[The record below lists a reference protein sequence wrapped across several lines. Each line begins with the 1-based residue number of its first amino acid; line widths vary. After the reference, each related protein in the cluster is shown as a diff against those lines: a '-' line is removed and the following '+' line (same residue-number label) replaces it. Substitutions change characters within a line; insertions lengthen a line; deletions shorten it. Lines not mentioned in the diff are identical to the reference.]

1 MGASSSKNRSPR
13 QTPRK
18 SRTTIIDR
26 TTSRDRT
33 TRRATSTRQQ
43 RHVRKRRETPH
54 KGDHTAAGD
63 NREETNI
70 DLDKF
75 KDLVN
80 QVFDLQEKFM
90 NLLEKTVDI
99 TAISKVKEY
108 KGEIQDIDIEA
119 SYEAK
124 NKFIHE
130 KKSYIKKMDE
140 LLTKLDS
147 FKNVEEVSTTI
158 NRFRKT
164 YERTLKSAD
173 QLVNL
178 PRYMI

>member
-1 MGASSSKNRSPR
+1 MLAEGLSSAPFLHLMYMMHQMPSCDRFCGHTRTTSFSYHFLSSFFLTPNTEKNSTNICSLIFTKKMGASSSKNRSPR
-13 QTPRK
+13 QTPQ

-80 QVFDLQEKFM
+80 QVF
-90 NLLEKTVDI
+90 
-99 TAISKVKEY
+99 
-108 KGEIQDIDIEA
+108 
-119 SYEAK
+119 
-124 NKFIHE
+124 
-130 KKSYIKKMDE
+130 
-140 LLTKLDS
+140 
-147 FKNVEEVSTTI
+147 
-158 NRFRKT
+158 
-164 YERTLKSAD
+164 
-173 QLVNL
+173 
-178 PRYMI
+178 